1 MKTLI
6 QNARIIDGSGHP
18 AYSGSVG
25 IENGRLVLSNL
36 PDTAETVIDAKGH
49 ELAPGFIDAHSHGDR
64 LLGKDFGDLC
74 KVNHGVTT
82 QISGQCGHTNA
93 PGAKAYRDAKEAG
106 KDPFNAAKA
115 GPLACWSSFADY
127 ADTLPKS
134 LNSALFA
141 GANTIR
147 IAVMGFTDRKPTKA
161 EVAEMQAHLIDSME
175 HGAFGLSSGLAYIPG
190 TYTDTEDV
198 IEIAKVM
205 APYGGIYTTHM
216 RNESF
221 DLVNSVREAVEIG
234 RRAGVAVNISH
245 FKAMGRRNWGTVDE
259 AIAVIDKARAEGLQ
273 VTVDQ
278 YPYNCSM
285 TSLYP
290 SMPPWYFTEGV
301 PKVMELIRDPAI
313 RRKIRREMED
323 PSTPYENLYL
333 NAGGFGGITAC
344 GAPAMPEAEGKTIE
358 ELAALQGKD
367 PFDAFFDLLI
377 ATGGAVSAVYHSIGD
392 EDILKIIQLPYAM
405 VGSDGVVQSAT
416 EKVHPRGWG
425 AMVRAINLFTKERPV
440 LTLEEM
446 VRKMT
451 SLPAKTYGLTGKGEI
466 REGMDAD
473 LVLFDYAHLEDRATY
488 QHPTELA
495 GGIDAVFVG
504 GEIVYE
510 NGKLTGRT
518 PGKII
523 RHRV

>member
-1 MKTLI
+1 
-6 QNARIIDGSGHP
+6 
-18 AYSGSVG
+18 
-25 IENGRLVLSNL
+25 
-36 PDTAETVIDAKGH
+36 
-49 ELAPGFIDAHSHGDR
+49 
-64 LLGKDFGDLC
+64 
-74 KVNHGVTT
+74 
-82 QISGQCGHTNA
+82 
-93 PGAKAYRDAKEAG
+93 
-106 KDPFNAAKA
+106 
-115 GPLACWSSFADY
+115 
-127 ADTLPKS
+127 
-134 LNSALFA
+134 
-141 GANTIR
+141 
-147 IAVMGFTDRKPTKA
+147 
-161 EVAEMQAHLIDSME
+161 
-175 HGAFGLSSGLAYIPG
+175 
-190 TYTDTEDV
+190 
-198 IEIAKVM
+198 
-205 APYGGIYTTHM
+205 
-216 RNESF
+216 
-221 DLVNSVREAVEIG
+221 
-234 RRAGVAVNISH
+234 
-245 FKAMGRRNWGTVDE
+245 
-259 AIAVIDKARAEGLQ
+259 
-273 VTVDQ
+273 
-278 YPYNCSM
+278 
-285 TSLYP
+285 
-290 SMPPWYFTEGV
+290 
-301 PKVMELIRDPAI
+301 
-313 RRKIRREMED
+313 
-323 PSTPYENLYL
+323 
-333 NAGGFGGITAC
+333 
-344 GAPAMPEAEGKTIE
+344 MPEAEGKTIE